1 MKYYILI
8 LLVISVAA
16 AYRVINADSES
27 KPGLPKSGTHSKDP
41 KATNPNPEVAKV
53 DDVIKSEDSPLSIF
67 GLAPISSMFEQIHN
81 TMRSL
86 MENVMSP
93 FKSHFPDIFQS
104 NTKGDK
110 KPFKSVFETAPK
122 LQEFLDSVFSDS
134 EVGDSVKMPSI
145 NKLPPNYSNSSSTVH
160 DSKSAKL
167 IVNQTIDK
175 KSGDGFSN
183 FFVAKTYHLV
193 PKTRNNNNNGEKE
206 ITITAQNG
214 KDEPKLDTRLN
225 EVEYKGKKD
234 PLDTEEQPQPQP
246 QPQPANEFQFQKN
259 EGIRRPKREI
269 NDQIVNSAA
278 DAGKKPIE
286 FPPSQLNRFPQSF
299 LNNRNFKLQDLKNN
313 LGGSISKSYVY
324 KNIGGKTTMYI
335 VDHKPKTKGEYV
347 EAFGT
352 DVGGVRPPDLSRDT
366 KVNPSGNDD
375 HQQSL
380 VLVDPEAEVFDL
392 NLVAKEIE
400 SRPKD

>member
-1 MKYYILI
+1 MQIQ
-8 LLVISVAA
+8 
-16 AYRVINADSES
+16 
-27 KPGLPKSGTHSKDP
+27 
-41 KATNPNPEVAKV
+41 NPNLGCPNQKV
-53 DDVIKSEDSPLSIF
+53 IQKI
-67 GLAPISSMFEQIHN
+67 QKQN
-81 TMRSL
+81 TMKAV
-86 MENVMSP
+86 MESIMSP
-93 FKSHFPDIFQS
+93 FKSHFPDDIFQS
-104 NTKGDK
+104 NAKGDK

-134 EVGDSVKMPSI
+134 EVGDSMKMPPI
-145 NKLPPNYSNSSSTVH
+145 NKLPPNYSNSSSKVH

-175 KSGDGFSN
+175 KSGDGFSK
-183 FFVAKTYHLV
+183 FFVAKTYHLL
-193 PKTRNNNNNGEKE
+193 PKTQNLNNNGEKQ
-206 ITITAQNG
+206 ITITAQSG
-214 KDEPKLDTRLN
+214 KDLPKLDTRLN
-225 EVEYKGKKD
+225 EVEYKGKID
-234 PLDTEEQPQPQP
+234 PLDNEEQPQPQ
-246 QPQPANEFQFQKN
+246 NEFQLQKN
-259 EGIRRPKREI
+259 EGIRRLKREI

-278 DAGKKPIE
+278 NAGKKPIE
-286 FPPSQLNRFPQSF
+286 FPPSELNRFPQSF
-299 LNNRNFKLQDLKNN
+299 LNNRNIKLQDLKNN

-352 DVGGVRPPDLSRDT
+352 NVGGVRPPDLSRDT

>member
-1 MKYYILI
+1 
-8 LLVISVAA
+8 
-16 AYRVINADSES
+16 
-27 KPGLPKSGTHSKDP
+27 
-41 KATNPNPEVAKV
+41 
-53 DDVIKSEDSPLSIF
+53 
-67 GLAPISSMFEQIHN
+67 
-81 TMRSL
+81 
-86 MENVMSP
+86 
-93 FKSHFPDIFQS
+93 
-104 NTKGDK
+104 
-110 KPFKSVFETAPK
+110 
-122 LQEFLDSVFSDS
+122 
-134 EVGDSVKMPSI
+134 MPSI

-160 DSKSAKL
+160 DSKTAKL

-193 PKTRNNNNNGEKE
+193 PKARNNNNNGEKE

-214 KDEPKLDTRLN
+214 NDQPKLDPRLN

-234 PLDTEEQPQPQP
+234 PLDTEEQP

-347 EAFGT
+347 EAFGS